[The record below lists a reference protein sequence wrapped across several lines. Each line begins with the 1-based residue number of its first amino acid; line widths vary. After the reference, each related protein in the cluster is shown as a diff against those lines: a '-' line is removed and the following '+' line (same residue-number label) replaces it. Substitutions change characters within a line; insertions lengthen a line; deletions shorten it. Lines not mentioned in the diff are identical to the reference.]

1 MKDHADYMTDK
12 ELEAEIQQLVER
24 IKSGIPDEDE
34 LRRDAYFNDPA
45 NQAKIEATFA
55 RMELVEAMYKAR
67 SEAGLSQK
75 EIAKRI
81 GKPLAYIQDMECG
94 RKNIRFSTLAKYARA
109 CGKKVA
115 LL

>member
-1 MKDHADYMTDK
+1 MKDHADYLSEK
-12 ELEAEIQQLVER
+12 EMKAEIDKLIER
-24 IKSGIPDEDE
+24 IKSGEPDEDE
-34 LRRDAYFNDPA
+34 LARDAYFNDPA
-45 NQAKIEATFA
+45 NAEEIAATFA
-55 RMELVEAMYKAR
+55 RMDLVTEMYKAR

-75 EIAKRI
+75 EIAKRM
-81 GKPLAYIQDMECG
+81 GKTLTYIEDMECG